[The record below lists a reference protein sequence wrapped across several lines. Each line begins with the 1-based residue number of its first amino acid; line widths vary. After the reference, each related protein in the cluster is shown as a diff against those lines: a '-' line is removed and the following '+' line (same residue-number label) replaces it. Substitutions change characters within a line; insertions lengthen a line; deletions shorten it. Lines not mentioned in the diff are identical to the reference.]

1 MRQDDLA
8 LARRCQQGD
17 VAAYAELVRRHR
29 RMVLGAA
36 RSVLGSTEEA
46 EDVAQEAFVRAYR
59 SIRQHDGRSAFCGWV
74 RRITVNCAVSRLRQR
89 RREQRRAVELGS
101 LSRSPSSGPDPSERV
116 LSAETDR
123 AIRDAVAALPPKQ
136 RLAIA
141 LFHLE
146 GMGLAGAALAMGCS
160 VNAVKANLHRARR
173 RLACELAGELEG
185 VYP

>member
-116 LSAETDR
+116 LSAETVDT
-123 AIRDAVAALPPKQ
+123 ATIIRPELPVEPGNY
-136 RLAIA
+136 RVSLLRSPTWFIA
-141 LFHLE
+141 W
-146 GMGLAGAALAMGCS
+146 GRRP
-160 VNAVKANLHRARR
+160 NA
-173 RLACELAGELEG
+173 
-185 VYP
+185 